1 MFSTFPRM
9 LVLQVM
15 AVSKEAMVVV
25 VGMTRVAKEGLV
37 GGSKVSFL
45 TACVLHMTCSSL
57 KPVQNTQA

>member
-1 MFSTFPRM
+1 M

>member
-9 LVLQVM
+9 LVLR
-15 AVSKEAMVVV
+15 KEAMVVV